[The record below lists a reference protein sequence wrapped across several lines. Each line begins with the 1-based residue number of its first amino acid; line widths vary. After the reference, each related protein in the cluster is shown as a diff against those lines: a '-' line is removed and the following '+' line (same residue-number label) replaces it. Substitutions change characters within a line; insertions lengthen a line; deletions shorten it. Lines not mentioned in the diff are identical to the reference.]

1 MAARVTL
8 KFPFSAVQ
16 RVGNSFGCCV
26 SSFYF
31 SVLRFPSEVHLCT
44 CGSQEAGKSLG
55 RKCRPTS
62 WTGEGVFS
70 KRCRRQSCS
79 PASAPLATF
88 CGENHPQHQRS
99 HKCGNLWNGAEI
111 SVLQV
116 LGQCPQLHNYSCFPS
131 KSFMQ
136 TATLPNPNP
145 TASTSAPSSQNKT
158 SSHALQAFSI
168 RRAPV
173 MWEVGKSF
181 QYFSRDHQ

>member
-1 MAARVTL
+1 MAIRVTL

-16 RVGNSFGCCV
+16 RVWNTFGCCV

-31 SVLRFPSEVHLCT
+31 FVFPFPSEVHLSI
-44 CGSQEAGKSLG
+44 CGSQEAEKSLG

-62 WTGEGVFS
+62 WNGKRMFS
-70 KRCRRQSCS
+70 NCCRRQSCS
-79 PASAPLATF
+79 PTSAPLATF
-88 CGENHPQHQRS
+88 CGESHPQHQRS
-99 HKCGNLWNGAEI
+99 HKCGNLWNGAELL
-111 SVLQV
+111 VLHV

-145 TASTSAPSSQNKT
+145 TASMSAPSSQSKT

-173 MWEVGKSF
+173 LWEMG
-181 QYFSRDHQ
+181 